1 MNIDISIIMLK
12 KFFLLI
18 MTIKKNLEILL
29 FIVFFIILL
38 KIKLFKIL
46 QFIYL
51 FHFSTVI

>member
-38 KIKLFKIL
+38 NIKLFKIL

-51 FHFSTVI
+51 FHFSIVI